1 MNSLNLRTT
10 AIVACLSAAL
20 LMGGPLS
27 AREVGEVSGCIG
39 EESRQ
44 LPGTL
49 QIEGASR
56 HVTIGG
62 EGRPDPDFESTA
74 EESQDDCALA

>member
-1 MNSLNLRTT
+1 MKSLDLRTT
-10 AIVACLSAAL
+10 ATVACLSAAL

-27 AREVGEVSGCIG
+27 AREAGEMSGCLG

-49 QIEGASR
+49 QIEGAGR
-56 HVTIGG
+56 HVTTGG
-62 EGRPDPDFESTA
+62 ERWPDQDFESTDQG
-74 EESQDDCALA
+74 SQDGCALA